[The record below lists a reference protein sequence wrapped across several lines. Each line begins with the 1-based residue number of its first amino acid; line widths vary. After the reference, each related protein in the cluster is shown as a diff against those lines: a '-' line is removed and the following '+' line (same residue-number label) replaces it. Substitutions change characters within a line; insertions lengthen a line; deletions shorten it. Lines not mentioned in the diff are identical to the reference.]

1 MAQTNRRGWPIRR
14 VVDIA
19 GIVAALGLAAA
30 TAFAQDVSQ
39 ADVAVG
45 YVNIGGTMK
54 GVNVQATFPLTEHWN
69 LVGEFNRASGADCSG
84 CDPEFR
90 DTSILAGV
98 RYSWHPT
105 PRVSP
110 FWQVLAGG
118 LHSKADEYYEDY
130 CCGLGRRL
138 QPGYTIDHFAL
149 QPGGGVTVMVTPRF
163 GMRTQADLQVAIPD
177 QSKWEGI
184 SIFPRVVVGGVIRL
198 GRTR

>member
-1 MAQTNRRGWPIRR
+1 MAQTNRRGWQIRR

-19 GIVAALGLAAA
+19 GIVAATGLAAA
-30 TAFAQDVSQ
+30 PAFAQDVSQ

-90 DTSILAGV
+90 DTSMLAGV
-98 RYSWHPT
+98 
-105 PRVSP
+105 
-110 FWQVLAGG
+110 
-118 LHSKADEYYEDY
+118 
-130 CCGLGRRL
+130 
-138 QPGYTIDHFAL
+138 
-149 QPGGGVTVMVTPRF
+149 
-163 GMRTQADLQVAIPD
+163 QVAIPD

-198 GRTR
+198 GRAR